1 MSGPQELNIS
11 FRHRDTDY
19 NVDLVK
25 GQKSDQCVEING
37 VSYAILGDK
46 KRLEAA
52 CKILSSV
59 SLDSISSSQDL
70 AERLSLHK
78 DVTLVQVRKTND
90 IGINTLKT
98 TSLEKTINIKEI
110 LDDICGEKNGIRD
123 LYIFKGIGAACV
135 NHIREREKEGAYK
148 GLDLEKFVETI
159 NKDLYEITG
168 DLHLRLRLDPHD
180 EFTMTAEMLP
190 DTDNIGHIYLRGF
203 GPVKTSNEE
212 NTDKTPEQEKEDKEA
227 INRKQEFA
235 SNIQKLKEGNAK
247 YIILDLRE
255 NDGGS
260 PDSAQLLCS
269 YFMKPNIELS
279 SIKNRDGSVTT
290 FHTLS
295 ADDIA
300 EENRLLDVP
309 VYILTSSKTFS
320 AAEKFVNDMR
330 LARSGTVVI
339 GEKTKGGANPGS
351 ALSFGEFPDSKGK
364 IRTLDIVIPQGTTM
378 PFKNQPNWER
388 RGIIPDEQ
396 SSASDALETSLKLIE
411 KTKKS
416 LRRKS

>member
-1 MSGPQELNIS
+1 MSGPQELHIS
-11 FRHRDTDY
+11 FRHLDTDY
-19 NVDLVK
+19 NINLLK
-25 GQKSDQCVEING
+25 GGKSDHSVEING
-37 VSYAILGDK
+37 VSYAVLGEKEKLDT
-46 KRLEAA
+46 A
-52 CKILSSV
+52 CKILKSV
-59 SLDSISSSQDL
+59 SLDSISNTEDL
-70 AERLSLHK
+70 KGKLS
-78 DVTLVQVRKTND
+78 VREDISFPTQKIDD
-90 IGINTLKT
+90 IGKETLKT
-98 TSLEKTINIKEI
+98 TSLAPALNNEQTFNTKEI

-123 LYIFKGIGAACV
+123 LYIFKEKGAACV
-135 NHIREREKEGAYK
+135 NRIREREKEGAYK
-148 GLDLEKFVETI
+148 GLDIEKFVETI

-203 GPVKTSNEE
+203 GSVKASNEE
-212 NTDKTPEQEKEDKEA
+212 NADKTPEQEKEDKEA
-227 INRKQEFA
+227 IGRKREFA

-247 YIILDLRE
+247 CVILDLRE

-269 YFMKPNIELS
+269 YFMKPQSELS

-300 EENRLLDVP
+300 EEDRLLDVP

-330 LARSGTVVI
+330 LARPGTVII

-351 ALSFGEFPDSKGK
+351 ALSFGKFPDSKGK
-364 IRTLDIVIPQGTTM
+364 LRTLDIVIPQGTTM
-378 PFKNQPNWER
+378 PFKNQLNWER

-411 KTKKS
+411 KQKKI
-416 LRRKS
+416 